1 MSEWP
6 NRYEPSDYIH
16 GLMVGKQKGDWIKF
30 EDFEKLL
37 TFTVNSL
44 SPSHPGPLHLDKLKE
59 SILLQLKKR

>member
-6 NRYEPSDYIH
+6 TRYLPETNGTMCSSKD
-16 GLMVGKQKGDWIKF
+16 GDWVQYDSF
-30 EDFEKLL
+30 ERLL

-44 SPSHPGPLHLDKLKE
+44 SPCHPGPGHLDKLKE